1 MQWNSCAA
9 FIIGFYYG
17 LVEFETTLTS
27 TVVLVNMSLVRELF
41 LGTARSDVG
50 FRLRCLPLV
59 GVPRCERCSELLPP
73 SRKEC
78 NSSSLVF

>member
-50 FRLRCLPLV
+50 FRLRCL
-59 GVPRCERCSELLPP
+59 GWS
-73 SRKEC
+73 SKMRKM
-78 NSSSLVF
+78 F